1 MTEKQ
6 YMIIIDVLVFIILF
20 LLAFIGWEVS
30 VLL

>member
-6 YMIIIDVLVFIILF
+6 YMIIIDVLIFIILF
-20 LLAFIGWEVS
+20 LLVFIGWEVS